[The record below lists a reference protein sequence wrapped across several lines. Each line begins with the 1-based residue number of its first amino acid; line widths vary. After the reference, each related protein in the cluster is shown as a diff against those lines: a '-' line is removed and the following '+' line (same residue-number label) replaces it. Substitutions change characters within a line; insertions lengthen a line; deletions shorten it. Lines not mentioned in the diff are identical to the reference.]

1 MIYLILMIQFNN
13 PKILYVLFALLI
25 PILVHLFQL
34 RKFQKTEFTNVKF
47 LKEISLQTRKSS
59 QINPLTKV
67 LTSATF
73 IRSAFGILKK
83 FI

>member
-59 QINPLTKV
+59 QIKKWLILLTLV
-67 LTSATF
+67 
-73 IRSAFGILKK
+73 
-83 FI
+83 